1 MKIPQAEKYECP
13 FKKYFNP
20 LCLLGTFLS
29 GQFTVL
35 HNIMTDGWYVF
46 HFKVRG
52 KSETFFDKISLVP

>member
-52 KSETFFDKISLVP
+52 KSETFF